1 MAQRRRLGFWRS
13 EREPSLQTDTG
24 GAMTEA
30 LAKEKQSTEG
40 TAKIVYVLYLVSIIF
55 GVTGLIGVVIAYVN
69 RGEASPWLQSH
80 YQFQIRTFWIGLVYL
95 LVGGVLT
102 SVFIGYLVL
111 LFWLVW
117 LIVRCVKGIK
127 YLDKREAYPEPV
139 GWMF

>member
-1 MAQRRRLGFWRS
+1 
-13 EREPSLQTDTG
+13 
-24 GAMTEA
+24 MTEA

-55 GVTGLIGVVIAYVN
+55 GVTGLIGVAIAYVN
-69 RGEASPWLQSH
+69 RGEAPPWLQSH

-102 SVFIGYLVL
+102 SVLIGYLVL

-117 LIVRCVKGIK
+117 LIVRCVRGIK
-127 YLDKREAYPEPV
+127 YRDKRQAYPDPV